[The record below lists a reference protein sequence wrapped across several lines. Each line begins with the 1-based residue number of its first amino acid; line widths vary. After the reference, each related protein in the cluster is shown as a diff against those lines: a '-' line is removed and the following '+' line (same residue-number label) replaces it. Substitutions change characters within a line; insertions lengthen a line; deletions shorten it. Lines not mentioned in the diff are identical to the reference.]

1 MKTTLRERLLAKGWP
16 PEEVDYTLDILKAK
30 DKKKSSSMEI
40 MESIVYWLAIII
52 AIIGNMIIAIVLIP
66 FFLVLHAFYLYF
78 IVILLGVGFGF
89 LYNILITDLE
99 KVVKREMI
107 MESVFIPALA
117 LISVG
122 FMTYFANILAN
133 AWNMTITHP
142 PLLAGLVYALAF
154 VGPWFVKNYI
164 KD

>member
-16 PEEVDYTLDILKAK
+16 PEEVDYTLDVLKSK
-30 DKKKSSSMEI
+30 EEKKSRSVEI
-40 MESIVYWLAIII
+40 LESIVYWLAIII
-52 AIIGNMIIAIVLIP
+52 AIIGNMIVAIVLIP

-89 LYNILITDLE
+89 LYDILITDLE

-107 MESVFIPALA
+107 LESIFIPALA

-133 AWNMTITHP
+133 AWSLTITHP
-142 PLLAGLVYALAF
+142 PLLVGLVYALAF

-164 KD
+164 MD